1 MILRCLILR
10 ALQASKELRTALS
23 DELVDAYLKLRRS
36 QCAEYAAQVSEWE
49 VKTYLDV

>member
-1 MILRCLILR
+1 MSS
-10 ALQASKELRTALS
+10 LQASKDLRAALG

-49 VKTYLDV
+49 VKTFLDV